1 MPGPPFLEGETVT
14 LRPIEEDDLAFL
26 QRAVNDPAIWR
37 PIGRPEP
44 VNAVQEREFFEE
56 QVCGGEGISLLVT
69 VDDATRVGIVS
80 LTRVD
85 HEAGCAE
92 VGYWIAPDHQRE
104 GYASEAVSLLA
115 TYGFDQRNFHRLE
128 ARVFDCNEGSQ
139 QLLESLGFSREGVFR
154 DRVFLDGSYHDA
166 LWYGLLAE
174 EWEFAERF
182 EMDHRG

>member
-56 QVCGGEGISLLVT
+56 QVCGGEGVSLLVT
-69 VDDATRVGIVS
+69 AENATRVGIVS

-92 VGYWIAPDHQRE
+92 VGYWIEPDHQRE

-128 ARVFDCNEGSQ
+128 ARVFDWNEGSQ
-139 QLLESLGFSREGVFR
+139 QLLESLGFKEEGVFR
-154 DRVFLDGSYHDA
+154 DRAFIDGAYRNA
-166 LWYGLLAE
+166 VWYGLLAE
-174 EWEFAERF
+174 EWNSAE
-182 EMDHRG
+182 HRETGNRD